1 MIHAEI
7 HWKDMADA
15 RREQVKMFT
24 GHRFRFE
31 DVKNAMREQCF
42 RYLLSVVCCLWHR
55 D

>member
-31 DVKNAMREQCF
+31 DVKKCDARAMF
-42 RYLLSVVCCLWHR
+42 LLPPDVYTL
-55 D
+55 